1 MSILQSLLYG
11 IVEGITEFLPI
22 SSTGHLILLSEL
34 LGNNGEFLKSFEI
47 IIQLGAITAV
57 IFLYWKK
64 FLQNWVLLKKV
75 IVAFIPT
82 AILGLI
88 FYSFIKKYL
97 LSNSLVV
104 IYSLFLGGIAII
116 IFEKLHKEQASV
128 LENLDNMTYT
138 QAISIGFVQ
147 SVAMIP
153 GVSRSASTIIGGLIA
168 GLSRK
173 AIVEFSFLLAVP
185 TMIAASGLDII
196 KNYSVFIKDDIIILL
211 IGFLTSF
218 FVALLAIKFLLNYI
232 QKNSF
237 VSFGIYRIIIAIAF
251 FFLFIK

>member
-1 MSILQSLLYG
+1 MDIFQSLLYG

-22 SSTGHLILLSEL
+22 SSTGHLILLSKFL
-34 LGNNGEFLKSFEI
+34 RNNGEFLKSFEI
-47 IIQLGAITAV
+47 IIQLGAIMAV

-64 FLQNWVLLKKV
+64 LIQNWILLKKI

-82 AILGLI
+82 AILGLV
-88 FYSFIKKYL
+88 FYSFVKKYL

-104 IYSLFLGGIAII
+104 VFSLFLGGIAII
-116 IFEKLHKEQASV
+116 LFEKLYKEQANA

-138 QAISIGFVQ
+138 QAISIGFIQ
-147 SVAMIP
+147 SIAMIP
-153 GVSRSASTIIGGLIA
+153 GVSRSASTIIGGLLA
-168 GLSRK
+168 GLSKK

-196 KNYSVFIKDDIIILL
+196 KNYSIFMREDILVL
-211 IGFLTSF
+211 SVGFLTSF
-218 FVALLAIKFLLNYI
+218 FVAILAIKFLLNYI

-237 VSFGIYRIIIAIAF
+237 ISFGIYRIVIAIIF
-251 FFLFIK
+251 FFLVI